1 MLDRDALIDFAD
13 TVCKNEFRLHPA
25 ELRELQDAHNVNMC
39 DECDEWFDADTVAT
53 DSQLTIMSGTEFLE
67 TFVL

>member
-1 MLDRDALIDFAD
+1 MLDRAALVDSAD
-13 TVCKNEFRLHPA
+13 TVCKNEFRLYPA
-25 ELRELQDAHNVNMC
+25 ELKELQDAHNVNMC
-39 DECDEWFDADTVAT
+39 DEYDSWFDSDTGTV